1 MSGRPLVEE
10 PVDII
15 PETEILQTKSESIYL
30 VKLAFWLTHDRD
42 REQRYLGQASHCDA
56 STVSCDSLSTSQY
69 ICSLAEAAILIPNT
83 IFFIFYFYFYSW
95 WKEF

>member
-15 PETEILQTKSESIYL
+15 PETEILQTNSESVYL

-42 REQRYLGQASHCDA
+42 RERRYLGQPSHCDT
-56 STVSCDSLSTSQY
+56 STISCDSLSNSLY
-69 ICSLAEAAILIPNT
+69 ICSLAGAAILIPNT
-83 IFFIFYFYFYSW
+83 IFF
-95 WKEF
+95 K